1 MKKKYRIIIEGKA
14 YEVEVEELEAVTAS
28 PVPSSVN
35 SRPTARS
42 PAKTE
47 PIVPTP
53 PTTSVSRPSPRGVSV
68 RPELKTAPPPTEPV
82 PGKGAVTAPIPGTVL
97 RVDFKVG
104 DSVSQGDVLLIL
116 EAMKMENEIIA
127 PQDGKIK
134 KIVSPN
140 TTVNFGDELCIIE

>member
-1 MKKKYRIIIEGKA
+1 VEENCSSEIIRMKRKYRIIIEGKA
-14 YEVEVEELEAVTAS
+14 YEVEVEELEVDTAS
-28 PVPSSVN
+28 TIPSRVS
-35 SRPTARS
+35 SRPAARS
-42 PAKTE
+42 PVTTE
-47 PIVPTP
+47 PVVRAP
-53 PTTSVSRPSPRGVSV
+53 PTASVSRPSP
-68 RPELKTAPPPTEPV
+68 TTEPA
-82 PGKGAVTAPIPGTVL
+82 PSEGTVTAPIPGTVL

-127 PQDGKIK
+127 PNTGKIK